1 MLRLGPAAR
10 RLGIHPLTLRRW
22 ADAGRIEVV
31 WVGRERRFPISAVDA
46 LRSDSDKSRP
56 SGESR
61 VAGYVRVS
69 GTTGQESSFEAQ
81 EAELRARFGTRLVAV
96 YKDKGSGL
104 RESRRGLERVLKDAE
119 EGHFEVLA
127 VTHADRLARF
137 GTTWLERL
145 LSRDGVKIEVLHENG
160 AAGGMPELLED
171 FMSLVATF
179 AGRMYGIRS
188 AEAKRRLLEHA
199 NEEVGCVQAS

>member
-1 MLRLGPAAR
+1 M
-10 RLGIHPLTLRRW
+10 
-22 ADAGRIEVV
+22 
-31 WVGRERRFPISAVDA
+31 
-46 LRSDSDKSRP
+46 
-56 SGESR
+56 
-61 VAGYVRVS
+61 
-69 GTTGQESSFEAQ
+69 
-81 EAELRARFGTRLVAV
+81 RARFGTRLVAV

-119 EGHFEVLA
+119 EGRFEVLA

-171 FMSLVATF
+171 FMSPVTTF
-179 AGRMYGIRS
+179 TGRMYGIFS
-188 AEAKRRLLEHA
+188 AEAKLAAQAGERRGGMSTSLVTCWSAPPPAAATGRRKQRMGGSSRSLNWRSAHA
-199 NEEVGCVQAS
+199 G

>member
-1 MLRLGPAAR
+1 MLRLAAAAR

-22 ADAGRIEVV
+22 ADTGRIEVV

-46 LRSDSDKSRP
+46 LLRGPDQ
-56 SGESR
+56 SGPADESR

-69 GTTGQESSFEAQ
+69 GSTGQESSFEAQ
-81 EAELRARFGTRLVAV
+81 EAELRARFGTRLVAIH
-96 YKDKGSGL
+96 KDRGSGL

-119 EGHFEVLA
+119 EGRFEVLA

-145 LSRDGVKIEVLHENG
+145 LARDGVKIEVLHEKG
-160 AAGGMPELLED
+160 VGGDMAELLED
-171 FMSLVATF
+171 FMTLVATF
-179 AGRMYGIRS
+179 AGRRYGIRS
-188 AEAKRRLLEHA
+188 AEAKRRLLEQA
-199 NEEVGCVQAS
+199 TEEAGRAQAS